1 MKASKIIKEYDMHYD
16 AETKRYL
23 HMPDIKDGLSELV
36 EINDNTCL
44 FMKED
49 AFYSGALRITVV
61 ENDLKDYKEK
71 V

>member
-16 AETKRYL
+16 AETKRYI
-23 HMPDIKDGLSELV
+23 HIPDINNGLSELV

-49 AFYSGALRITVV
+49 MFHNGVIRTTVV
-61 ENDLKDYKEK
+61 ENDLKDYKE
-71 V
+71 